1 MGRPSSKI
9 SSYGVLACLHALL
22 WLQNFAPLCTGKYG
36 EERMVM
42 RVRPLVCKYIA
53 GGAMPKSTQSSGDQ
67 LGESR
72 LMFYTY
78 LATEVWAY
86 LAIDSR
92 L

>member
-1 MGRPSSKI
+1 
-9 SSYGVLACLHALL
+9 
-22 WLQNFAPLCTGKYG
+22 
-36 EERMVM
+36 MVM

-86 LAIDSR
+86 LATDSR